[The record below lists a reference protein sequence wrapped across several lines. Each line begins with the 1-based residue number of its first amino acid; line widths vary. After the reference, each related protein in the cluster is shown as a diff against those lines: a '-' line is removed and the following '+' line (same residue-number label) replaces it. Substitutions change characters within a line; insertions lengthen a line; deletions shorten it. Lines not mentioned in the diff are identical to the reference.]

1 MCWFYLVLVIV
12 LHRLDLVSVF
22 VLVLLALL
30 LGVGPLLS
38 ETSLLHLQ
46 ALLKH
51 LLKHLEHNTHTII
64 TCVCIVIVFMTCS
77 LYNGAKYMTI
87 QIFPSKNTWME
98 NGMESRVFEALK
110 HEILGALK
118 PCWGIQAQRGVTN

>member
-1 MCWFYLVLVIV
+1 MCCSYLVLVIV

-51 LLKHLEHNTHTII
+51 LLKHLEQHTHTLLYNPLITTKHTII
-64 TCVCIVIVFMTCS
+64 SLHVF
-77 LYNGAKYMTI
+77 
-87 QIFPSKNTWME
+87 
-98 NGMESRVFEALK
+98 V
-110 HEILGALK
+110 
-118 PCWGIQAQRGVTN
+118 